1 MVQLRTGEN
10 RLIALTSRFR
20 CEMFEASF
28 TLLSF
33 SLVVVVVV
41 VVVVVELDAKLPYS
55 TPQ

>member
-41 VVVVVELDAKLPYS
+41 VVVVELDAKLPYS